1 MQGSP
6 NNSQRMLTY
15 DDLVNDMASGCKP
28 RSQWKVGIEHEQF
41 LFRQDN
47 EEPLPYEGSPGIR
60 QVLENF
66 ADDYGW
72 QGIKK
77 NGNLIELR
85 RDGAS
90 ITLEPGGQIELSGA
104 PYKNLQGVKD
114 EADRYYAELKLIA
127 EKLGLGIMAKGFH
140 PQWSPNQIH
149 WMPKERYKI
158 MGPYMSSKSRHGVDM
173 MIRTC
178 GAQINMD
185 FDREADMIK
194 KYRVGLALQPIV
206 TALMANS
213 SQVEGKDSGYKTYRS
228 FIWTETDPDRCG
240 VPEFIFKDE
249 MSFSRYVD
257 YALDVPMYFIMR
269 AGHHV
274 NVAGQSFRN
283 FMEGQL
289 KGHEGDFPDISDWH
303 DHLTTLFPEV
313 RLKTYLEF
321 RGPDSAEAEIVYA
334 MAAFWAGILY
344 DEDALSG
351 ACTLIEGLLP
361 EDHVRIRND
370 VPRLGL
376 NTPVKAEMRLYDMA
390 AKALSIAKEGLSRYE
405 PDAAKDLL
413 PFDLMLRNFA

>member
-1 MQGSP
+1 MPNSP
-6 NNSQRMLTY
+6 NSSQRMLTY

-28 RSQWKVGIEHEQF
+28 RDQWKIGIEHEQF
-41 LFRQDN
+41 LFRKDN
-47 EEPLPYEGSPGIR
+47 GQSLSYGGTPGVR
-60 QVLENF
+60 QVLEAF
-66 ADDYGW
+66 AADYGW
-72 QGIKK
+72 KKIEK

-104 PYKNLQGVKD
+104 PYRTIEEVQA
-114 EADRYYAELKLIA
+114 EADKFYSELDAIS
-127 EKLGLGIMAKGFH
+127 EKYGLGVLAKGFH
-140 PQWSPNQIH
+140 PNWTRDQIH

-178 GAQINMD
+178 GAQVNMD
-185 FDREADMIK
+185 FESEADMIK
-194 KYRVGLALQPIV
+194 KYRVGLALQPTV

-213 SQVEGKDSGYKTYRS
+213 PQVDGKDSGYKTYRS

-240 VPEFIFKDE
+240 VPEFIFTNE
-249 MSFSRYVD
+249 MSFARYVD

-269 AGHHV
+269 NGHHV

-283 FMEGQL
+283 FMKGKLQ
-289 KGHEGDFPDISDWH
+289 GHEGDFPSLDDWH

-321 RGPDSAEAEIVYA
+321 RGPDSAPPPLVYA
-334 MAAFWAGILY
+334 MTAFWTGILY
-344 DEDALSG
+344 DDIALEK
-351 ACTLIEGLLP
+351 AFDLIKDISPQE
-361 EDHVRIRND
+361 HVRIRNE

-376 NTPVKAEMRLYDMA
+376 GTKTGFGTKLHEWAVSVLEI
-390 AKALSIAKEGLSRYE
+390 SSEGLARYE
-405 PDAAKDLL
+405 ETAVADLQ
-413 PFDLMLRNFA
+413 PFLSLLKGN

>member
-1 MQGSP
+1 MAGSP
-6 NNSQRMLTY
+6 NSSQRMLTY

-28 RSQWKVGIEHEQF
+28 REQWKIGIEHEQF
-41 LFRQDN
+41 LFRKDSGKS
-47 EEPLPYEGSPGIR
+47 LPYDANPGIR

-66 ADDYGW
+66 AADYGW
-72 QGIKK
+72 QGIEK

-104 PYKNLQGVKD
+104 PYKTLQAVKD
-114 EADRYYAELKLIA
+114 EADKYYAELNLIA

-140 PQWSPNQIH
+140 PDWSRDQVH

-178 GAQINMD
+178 GTQINMD
-185 FDREADMIK
+185 FESEADMIK

-240 VPEFIFKDE
+240 VPEFIFTDE
-249 MSFSRYVD
+249 MSFARYVD

-269 AGHHV
+269 GGHHV
-274 NVAGQSFRN
+274 NVAGQSFRD
-283 FMEGQL
+283 FMKGEL
-289 KGHEGDFPDISDWH
+289 KGHEGDFPSIDDWH

-321 RGPDSAEAEIVYA
+321 RGPDSAPPPLVYA
-334 MAAFWAGILY
+334 MTAFWTGILY
-344 DEDALSG
+344 NDQALNEAAS
-351 ACTLIEGLLP
+351 LIENIAP
-361 EDHVRIRND
+361 HEHVRIRND
-370 VPRLGL
+370 VPRYGL
-376 NTPVKAEMRLYDMA
+376 DTKINDPSDLRNLARKTLEIAEKCL
-390 AKALSIAKEGLSRYE
+390 KFYE
-405 PDAAKDLL
+405 PSSALDLQHFIEKL
-413 PFDLMLRNFA
+413 T